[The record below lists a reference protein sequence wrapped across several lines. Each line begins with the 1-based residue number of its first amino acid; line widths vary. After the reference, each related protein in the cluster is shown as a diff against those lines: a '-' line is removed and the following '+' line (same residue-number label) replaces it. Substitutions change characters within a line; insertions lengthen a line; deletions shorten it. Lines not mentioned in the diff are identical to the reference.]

1 MPLREEVRLLVAQ
14 HPVLNRFI
22 CIVLHRFE
30 QTGGFGN
37 LAGEEALRGRP
48 TVFLLP
54 LLLLKNHLFLV
65 IDTSQL
71 LLT

>member
-1 MPLREEVRLLVAQ
+1 MPLGEEVRLLVTKD
-14 HPVLNRFI
+14 PVFNRFI

-30 QTGGFGN
+30 QTGSFGN
-37 LAGEEALRGRP
+37 LAGEESLRGRP
-48 TVFLLP
+48 AVLLLP
-54 LLLLKNHLFLV
+54 LFFLENHLFLV